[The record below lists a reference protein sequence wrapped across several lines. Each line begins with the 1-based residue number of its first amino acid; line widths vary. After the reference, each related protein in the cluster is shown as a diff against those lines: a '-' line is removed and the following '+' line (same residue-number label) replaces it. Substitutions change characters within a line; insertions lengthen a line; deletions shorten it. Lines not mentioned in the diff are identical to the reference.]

1 MILEIFLIVIIGLFV
16 SYFIFLRIIRKII
29 PSPAP
34 AFLGRIFDSDLR
46 RKMQSPEKV
55 IQRSGI
61 QKGMQVL
68 EIGCGSGAITTFV
81 ARAVGNKGN
90 VYALDIQPEM
100 LQQLENKLPQPE
112 NKDITNIKLIESSA
126 YDLPFDDNSL
136 DLVFMVTVFGE
147 IPDHDKALKE
157 IKRVLKPGG
166 ILAITELFLDPD
178 YLLKSTVTKKGGE
191 AGFILDEI
199 SGSFWH
205 YTIRFKKMHNKKTNH
220 KNGP

>member
-16 SYFIFLRIIRKII
+16 SYFIFLRIIRKIV

-100 LQQLENKLPQPE
+100 LQQLENKLSQPE

-147 IPDHDKALKE
+147 IPDHDKTLKE

-205 YTIRFKKMHNKKTNH
+205 YTIRFE
-220 KNGP
+220 KNA

>member
-1 MILEIFLIVIIGLFV
+1 MILEIFLIIIIGLFV
-16 SYFIFLRIIRKII
+16 SYFIFLRIIRKFI

-34 AFLGRIFDSDLR
+34 AFIGRILDSDLR

-68 EIGCGSGAITTFV
+68 EVGCGSGAITTFV

-100 LQQLENKLPQPE
+100 LQQLENKLSQPE
-112 NKDITNIKLIESSA
+112 NKDIINIKLIESSA

-147 IPDHDKALKE
+147 IPDHNKALQE

-166 ILAITELFLDPD
+166 ILAITEMFLDPD
-178 YLLKSTVTKKGGE
+178 YLLKSTVTKKGGK
-191 AGFILDEI
+191 AGLILDEI
-199 SGSFWH
+199 SGSFWD
-205 YTIRFKKMHNKKTNH
+205 YTIRFKNNAS
-220 KNGP
+220 

>member
-1 MILEIFLIVIIGLFV
+1 MILEIFLIIIIGLLV
-16 SYFIFLRIIRKII
+16 SYFIILRIIRKII

-34 AFLGRIFDSDLR
+34 AFIGRILDSDLR
-46 RKMQSPEKV
+46 RKMQPPEKV

-61 QKGMQVL
+61 QKGIQAL
-68 EIGCGSGAITTFV
+68 EVGCGSGAITTFV
-81 ARAVGNKGN
+81 AQAVGNKGT
-90 VYALDIQPEM
+90 VHALDIQPEM
-100 LQQLENKLPQPE
+100 LQQLENKLSQPE
-112 NKDITNIKLIESSA
+112 NQDITNIKLIESSA

-147 IPDHDKALKE
+147 IPDHYKALKE

-178 YLLKSTVTKKGGE
+178 YLLTSTVTKKGE
-191 AGFILDEI
+191 EVGFVLEKI

-205 YTIRFKKMHNKKTNH
+205 YTIRFKKNKNNSQFK
-220 KNGP
+220 

>member
-1 MILEIFLIVIIGLFV
+1 MILEIFLIIIIGLFV
-16 SYFIFLRIIRKII
+16 SYFIFLRIIRKLIL
-29 PSPAP
+29 SPAP
-34 AFLGRIFDSDLR
+34 AFIGRILDSDLR

-68 EIGCGSGAITTFV
+68 EVGCGSGAITTFV

-100 LQQLENKLPQPE
+100 LQQLENKLSQPE
-112 NKDITNIKLIESSA
+112 NKDIINIKLIESSA

-147 IPDHDKALKE
+147 IPDHNKALQE

-166 ILAITELFLDPD
+166 ILAITEMFLDPD
-178 YLLKSTVTKKGGE
+178 YLLKSTVTKKGGK
-191 AGFILDEI
+191 AGLILDEI
-199 SGSFWH
+199 SGSFWD
-205 YTIRFKKMHNKKTNH
+205 YTIRFKNNAS
-220 KNGP
+220 

>member
-1 MILEIFLIVIIGLFV
+1 MILEIFLIIIIGLFV
-16 SYFIFLRIIRKII
+16 SYFILLRIIRKFI

-34 AFLGRIFDSDLR
+34 AFMGRLLDSYLR
-46 RKMQSPEKV
+46 RKMQSPDKV
-55 IQRSGI
+55 VQRSGI
-61 QKGMQVL
+61 QKDMQVL
-68 EIGCGSGAITTFV
+68 EIGCGSGAFTTFV

-100 LQQLENKLPQPE
+100 LQQLENKLSQPE

-136 DLVFMVTVFGE
+136 DLVYMITVFGE
-147 IPDHDKALKE
+147 IPDHNKALQE

-178 YLLKSTVTKKGGE
+178 YLLKSTVAKKGGK

-199 SGSFWH
+199 SGNFWN
-205 YTIRFKKMHNKKTNH
+205 YTIRFKNNAS
-220 KNGP
+220 

>member
-16 SYFIFLRIIRKII
+16 SYFIFLRIIRKIV

-100 LQQLENKLPQPE
+100 LQQLENKLSQPE

-147 IPDHDKALKE
+147 IPDHDKTLKE

-205 YTIRFKKMHNKKTNH
+205 YTIRFKKNA
-220 KNGP
+220 

>member
-1 MILEIFLIVIIGLFV
+1 MILEIFLIIIIGLFV
-16 SYFIFLRIIRKII
+16 LYFIFLRIIRKFI

-34 AFLGRIFDSDLR
+34 AFIGRILD
-46 RKMQSPEKV
+46 
-55 IQRSGI
+55 I

-68 EIGCGSGAITTFV
+68 EIGCGSGAFTTFV

-100 LQQLENKLPQPE
+100 LQQLENKLSLPE

-157 IKRVLKPGG
+157 IKRVLNSGG

-178 YLLKSTVTKKGGE
+178 YLLKSTVTKKGRE

-205 YTIRFKKMHNKKTNH
+205 YTIRLKKNA
-220 KNGP
+220 

>member
-1 MILEIFLIVIIGLFV
+1 MILEIFLIIIIGLFV
-16 SYFIFLRIIRKII
+16 SYFIFLRIIRKFI

-34 AFLGRIFDSDLR
+34 AFIGRILDSNLR

-68 EIGCGSGAITTFV
+68 EVGCGSGAITTFV
-81 ARAVGNKGN
+81 ARAVGNKGK
-90 VYALDIQPEM
+90 VHALDIQPKM
-100 LQQLENKLPQPE
+100 LQQLENKLSQPE
-112 NKDITNIKLIESSA
+112 NQDITNIKLIENSA

-136 DLVFMVTVFGE
+136 DLVFMITVLGE
-147 IPDHDKALKE
+147 IPDQNKALQE

-166 ILAITELFLDPD
+166 ILAITEMFLDPD
-178 YLLKSTVTKKGGE
+178 YLLKSTVTKKGGK

-199 SGSFWH
+199 SGSFWD
-205 YTIRFKKMHNKKTNH
+205 YTIRFKNNAS
-220 KNGP
+220 

>member
-34 AFLGRIFDSDLR
+34 AFMGRILDSDLR

-90 VYALDIQPEM
+90 VHALDIQPKM
-100 LQQLENKLPQPE
+100 LQQLENKLSQPE
-112 NKDITNIKLIESSA
+112 NRDITNIKLIESSA

-166 ILAITELFLDPD
+166 ILAITEMFLDPD
-178 YLLKSTVTKKGGE
+178 YLLKSTVTKKGGK
-191 AGFILDEI
+191 AGFILDQI
-199 SGSFWH
+199 SGSFWD
-205 YTIRFKKMHNKKTNH
+205 YTIRFKSNAS
-220 KNGP
+220 

>member
-1 MILEIFLIVIIGLFV
+1 MILKIILIVIIGLIV

-46 RKMQSPEKV
+46 RKMQSPGKV

-68 EIGCGSGAITTFV
+68 EVGCGSGAITTFV

-100 LQQLENKLPQPE
+100 LQQLENKLSQPE
-112 NKDITNIKLIESSA
+112 NKDIINIKLIESSA

-147 IPDHDKALKE
+147 IPDHNKALQE

-166 ILAITELFLDPD
+166 ILAITEMFLDPD
-178 YLLKSTVTKKGGE
+178 YLLKSTVTKKGGK

-199 SGSFWH
+199 SGSFWD
-205 YTIRFKKMHNKKTNH
+205 YTIRFKNNAS
-220 KNGP
+220 

>member
-1 MILEIFLIVIIGLFV
+1 MILEIFLIIIIGLIV

-34 AFLGRIFDSDLR
+34 AFMGRILDSDLR

-68 EIGCGSGAITTFV
+68 EVGCGSGAITTFV

-90 VYALDIQPEM
+90 VYALDIQPKM
-100 LQQLENKLPQPE
+100 LQQLEKKLSQPK
-112 NKDITNIKLIESSA
+112 NRDITNIKLIESNA

-136 DLVFMVTVFGE
+136 DLVFMITVFGE
-147 IPDHDKALKE
+147 IPDRNKALQE

-166 ILAITELFLDPD
+166 ILAITEMFLDPD
-178 YLLKSTVTKKGGE
+178 YLLKSTVTKKGGK

-199 SGSFWH
+199 SGSFWD
-205 YTIRFKKMHNKKTNH
+205 YTIRFKNNAS
-220 KNGP
+220 